1 MNVFNN
7 QQRSGYEEIASY
19 SPRFYRKIKEMDAI
33 FRFAGWLSDLMA
45 RDLERTISNQFVD
58 LMEEETF
65 SEYEAFLG
73 ITKDTKKTL
82 EERKAYV
89 NALLIGSGK
98 ISKDKIIAIV
108 NQLAECD
115 CNIVLEGPELYINMT
130 FKDNPAKYMNDIRSL
145 LKGKVPSHIEI
156 IYHGSEDLNIV
167 VQLVNTVTVER
178 IRHRMEFHLYGNGE
192 ASYLDGSSLLDG
204 QMLLNNKL
212 NLFPVKDR
220 HSCEVTANETF
231 SIDSIRIK
239 KNLYHLDGSLVLD
252 GGTQLNA
259 AEWKEEI

>member
-98 ISKDKIIAIV
+98 ISKDKIISIV

-115 CNIVLEGPELYINMT
+115 CDIILEGSELYINMT
-130 FKDNPAKYMNDIRSL
+130 FKDDPSKYMNDIRSL

-156 IYHGSEDLNIV
+156 IYHGVEDLNIV
-167 VQLVNTVTVER
+167 VVLNNTVSVER
-178 IRHRMEFHLYGNGE
+178 IRHRMEFSLFSNGDI
-192 ASYLDGSSLLDG
+192 SYLDGSAFLDG
-204 QMLLNNKL
+204 KMLLGNSL
-212 NLFPVKDR
+212 NLFPVRDT
-220 HSCEVTANETF
+220 HVFESATDEIVEM
-231 SIDSIRIK
+231 DSIIIK
-239 KNLYHLDGSLVLD
+239 KDLHYLDGTLQLDGSTKLD
-252 GGTQLNA
+252 A
-259 AEWKEEI
+259 EEWKEDI

>member
-1 MNVFNN
+1 MNVFHN

-19 SPRFYRKIKEMDAI
+19 GPNFYRNIKEMNAI
-33 FRFAGWLSDLMA
+33 YCLSGWLSDLMA

-58 LMEEETF
+58 LMEEDVF

-82 EERKAYV
+82 DERKAYV

-98 ISKDKIIAIV
+98 FSKDKIIAIV

-115 CNIVLEGPELYINMT
+115 CNTVLEGSELYINMT
-130 FKDNPAKYMNDIRSL
+130 FNDNPSKYMNDIRSL

-178 IRHRMEFHLYGNGE
+178 IRHRMEFHLYSNE
-192 ASYLDGSSLLDG
+192 EICYLDGSTLLDG
-204 QMLLNNKL
+204 HRLLDSKL

-220 HSCEVTANETF
+220 HICEITTNETF
-231 SIDSIRIK
+231 NMDSIRIK
-239 KNLYHLDGSLVLD
+239 KNLHYLDGSLFLD
-252 GGTQLNA
+252 GGTKLNA